1 MQFQFSFKHMETSK
15 ALSDYAES
23 KIKDK
28 IMKFSTKPI
37 EAHLTFSVDK
47 HKHSAHCKVV
57 GGDGFN
63 LQVDALSEDM
73 YATVDKMVDKLEVQL
88 KKHKEKLKDHK
99 LHDQKVERLHA
110 LAGGGS
116 QFEDESVDAADIMK
130 FEAARRHRARA

>member
-1 MQFQFSFKHMETSK
+1 MQFQFSFKHMETSP
-15 ALSDYAES
+15 AVSQYAET

-47 HKHSAHCKVV
+47 HNHQAHCKVI

-73 YATVDKMVDKLEVQL
+73 YATIDKMVDKLEVQL

-99 LHDQKVERLHA
+99 NHTQKVERLQA
-110 LAGGGS
+110 LSGGGS
-116 QFEDESVDAADIMK
+116 SFEDDAVDAEEIVK
-130 FEAARRHRARA
+130 FEAARRQRARA